1 MKDVV
6 SRYHGR
12 VLHSNVMLSYA
23 AKMSKEEIVTDPFG
37 IDEASYQ
44 FVIDTGTT
52 FTICRLK
59 ELFLDGIK
67 KAKDIWI
74 KGVGGKV
81 KVRGYGSIKVS
92 VTDDDSNEC
101 DLVIS
106 NVLYVP
112 ESPTNLL
119 SPQLWSK
126 PSPKPTGTG
135 EMTIGGLT
143 MLFWNNHKHTKMV
156 PHHPE
161 LKLPILTVNNGQTL
175 REVLAQSNFTQPSIP
190 VALNTSTPVL
200 SKDPDGAQH
209 VHIISLDD
217 EECSYH
223 EIKRSQQKATIVDE
237 LDMLATDGNTDI
249 VLKHPLH
256 TVQDVQDS
264 MLSDTKSRATNDD
277 TDHTTIV
284 TEETLHEDSSICT
297 EVEEE
302 FGSTIPDEAAH
313 SLVYGMTP
321 DQEEWLRYHYN
332 LKHLHISYMR
342 KLVENNV
349 IPKKLAKVKP
359 PICVACLNGK
369 QHRRPWK
376 GRGKNDKSLQRA
388 HHNFPGAQTST
399 DQMISPYGGLIPQL
413 RGKLMKA
420 KYFAATVF
428 VDHYSDYT
436 YVH

>member
-12 VLHSNVMLSYA
+12 VLHSNVVLLYA
-23 AKMSKEEIVTDPFG
+23 AKMPKEEIVTDPFG
-37 IDEASYQ
+37 IDEDIYQ

-52 FTICRLK
+52 FHICRSK

-92 VTDDDSNEC
+92 VTDYDSNEC

-161 LKLPILTVNNGQTL
+161 LKLPILTVNNGQAL

-190 VALNTSTPVL
+190 ATLNTSTPVL
-200 SKDPDGAQH
+200 SKDPDG
-209 VHIISLDD
+209 
-217 EECSYH
+217 
-223 EIKRSQQKATIVDE
+223 T
-237 LDMLATDGNTDI
+237 
-249 VLKHPLH
+249 
-256 TVQDVQDS
+256 
-264 MLSDTKSRATNDD
+264 
-277 TDHTTIV
+277 
-284 TEETLHEDSSICT
+284 
-297 EVEEE
+297 
-302 FGSTIPDEAAH
+302 
-313 SLVYGMTP
+313 
-321 DQEEWLRYHYN
+321 
-332 LKHLHISYMR
+332 
-342 KLVENNV
+342 
-349 IPKKLAKVKP
+349 
-359 PICVACLNGK
+359 
-369 QHRRPWK
+369 
-376 GRGKNDKSLQRA
+376 
-388 HHNFPGAQTST
+388 
-399 DQMISPYGGLIPQL
+399 
-413 RGKLMKA
+413 
-420 KYFAATVF
+420 
-428 VDHYSDYT
+428 
-436 YVH
+436 